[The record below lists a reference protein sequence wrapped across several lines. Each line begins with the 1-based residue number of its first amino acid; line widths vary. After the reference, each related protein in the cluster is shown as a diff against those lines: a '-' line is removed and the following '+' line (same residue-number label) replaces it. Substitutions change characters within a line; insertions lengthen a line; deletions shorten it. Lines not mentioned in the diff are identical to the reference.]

1 MGRRL
6 ESRAKNWAETISIC
20 IVSVRKKDIQGE
32 KGGGE
37 RWLGLDT
44 TYFENTEAVKLF
56 SMFK

>member
-32 KGGGE
+32 KGGGGE
-37 RWLGLDT
+37 V
-44 TYFENTEAVKLF
+44 VKVRYYVF
-56 SMFK
+56 